1 MDDAELLLPA
11 GYPSRAL
18 IILDDVKRWRL
29 RTTDLGLL
37 LALLLVLLV
46 VLKPGVSEAK
56 RLLLLLL
63 SLVDVIMSERSAS
76 WLEWLLLLLLVLMPV
91 LLLSFVRS

>member
-1 MDDAELLLPA
+1 MDDIELLPPA
-11 GYPSRAL
+11 GYPSSAL
-18 IILDDVKRWRL
+18 ITLDDVKRWRL

-76 WLEWLLLLLLVLMPV
+76 
-91 LLLSFVRS
+91 

>member
-1 MDDAELLLPA
+1 MSTEPPEADDVALLLPA

-18 IILDDVKRWRL
+18 MTLDEVKRWRL

-46 VLKPGVSEAK
+46 VLKPGVSEDK
-56 RLLLLLL
+56 RPLLLLL
-63 SLVDVIMSERSAS
+63 SLIDVIMSEWSAS
-76 WLEWLLLLLLVLMPV
+76 
-91 LLLSFVRS
+91 